1 MKRIAGRLLP
11 LLLPLLGLLGVTL
24 IPASAQAQ
32 VVIGN
37 REDYRSSQLFALELR
52 FGPYSPNVDEE
63 FDGAKTPHRDYFG
76 KKTRVLTQLE
86 FDYQFFRGFG
96 SAAVGVVAGYF
107 HETAHAPLEPE
118 MGGAVDYS
126 KRSEGDTSRLTL
138 YPLSV
143 VLVYR
148 ADQLFRRFGIPVVPY
163 GKAGLNY
170 TFWSVY
176 DANDKVVES
185 TGALTGR
192 GRGGTRGWQAAVGA
206 SLVLDFLDSG
216 AARALDAETGIN
228 HTHLFFEL
236 TKFQVSGLGQKNRLH
251 LSDNTWVAGLLFE
264 M

>member
-1 MKRIAGRLLP
+1 MRRAAA
-11 LLLPLLGLLGVTL
+11 LLLPLLGLLT
-24 IPASAQAQ
+24 ASLAPRSAAAQ

-37 REDYRSSQLFALELR
+37 REDYRSPQLFALELR
-52 FGPYSPNVDEE
+52 IGPYSPNVDEE
-63 FDGAKTPHRDYFG
+63 FDGAKTPHRDYYG
-76 KKTRVLTQLE
+76 KKRRVLTQVE

-96 SAAVGVVAGYF
+96 SAAVGVAAGYF
-107 HETAHAPLEPE
+107 HETAHAPLEPQDGQ
-118 MGGAVDYS
+118 MVDYS

-138 YPLSV
+138 YPLSL

-163 GKAGLNY
+163 AKAGLNY
-170 TFWSVY
+170 TFWTVY
-176 DANDKVVES
+176 DANDKVVEP
-185 TGALTGR
+185 TGAMGGR
-192 GRGGTRGWQAAVGA
+192 GRGGTRGWQAAIGA

-216 AARALDAETGIN
+216 AARALDGETGIN